1 MPTMSRF
8 EATWCRSA
16 PWRTFAQRVVLPWA
30 LQGTELSGH
39 ALEIGGGSGAMA
51 EQLLLRYPELQ
62 LTVTDFDPEMVRTA
76 RERLARFGDR
86 VTVAEADAT
95 TLRFADNSFDT
106 VLSFIMLHHV
116 LQWEQAFREALRVT
130 RPGGLVVG
138 YDLLAS
144 TPFRLLHRAER
155 SDQRM
160 MRADELRAL
169 VAELPVGGSRV
180 SPSIGG
186 FTVRF
191 ALTKAAPR

>member
-1 MPTMSRF
+1 MPTMSRI
-8 EATWCRSA
+8 ESAWCRSA
-16 PWRTFAQRVVLPWA
+16 PWRAFAQKVALPWA
-30 LQGTELSGH
+30 LQGTELAGH
-39 ALEIGGGSGAMA
+39 VLEIGGGSGAMA
-51 EQLLLRYPELQ
+51 EQLLLRYPDLR

-76 RERLARFGDR
+76 GERLARFGER

-95 TLRFADNSFDT
+95 RLRFPDETFDT

-116 LQWEQAFREALRVT
+116 IRWEQAFREALRVT

-144 TPFRLLHRAER
+144 TPFRLLHQAER

-160 MRADELRAL
+160 MRVDELGAL
-169 VAELPVGGSRV
+169 VAELPIDDARV
-180 SPSIGG
+180 APSIGG

-191 ALTKAAPR
+191 ALTKAA